1 MRMENAG
8 QQRNDFVVLE
18 AKENAVSF
26 SGTSC
31 FTFNSDALAVY
42 CRPTFGFI
50 FKPPGFVLLV
60 EKTISHLYHIY
71 IA

>member
-1 MRMENAG
+1 MRMENTG
-8 QQRNDFVVLE
+8 QQRNDFAVLE

-26 SGTSC
+26 S
-31 FTFNSDALAVY
+31 FNSDALAVY